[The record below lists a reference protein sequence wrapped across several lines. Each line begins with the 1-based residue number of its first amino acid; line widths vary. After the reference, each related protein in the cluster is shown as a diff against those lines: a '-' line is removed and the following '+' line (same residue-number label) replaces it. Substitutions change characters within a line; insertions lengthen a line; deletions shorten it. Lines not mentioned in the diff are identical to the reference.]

1 MDANSG
7 STEVRPKKILF
18 ITNAESGQANTIL
31 ALALEASTRPRIEVH
46 IASFPVLKPHVER
59 VSLKFH
65 FHTLDGKHML
75 EVLAAQGLTEWDL
88 PHPLTS
94 KNLAGY
100 DNLGLA
106 IVGWDGEC
114 AFYSSFVYGWNLTML
129 PSLQHTCG
137 YSIASRS

>member
-7 STEVRPKKILF
+7 NTEVRPKKILF

-46 IASFPVLKPHVER
+46 IASFPVLKSRIER
-59 VSLKFH
+59 VSSKFH
-65 FHTLDGKHML
+65 FHPLDGKHML
-75 EVLAAQGLTEWDL
+75 EALAAQGLTERDL
-88 PHPLTS
+88 PHPPTS
-94 KNLAGY
+94 KSLAGY

-114 AFYSSFVYGWNLTML
+114 AFRSSFVYGWNLTML